1 MITTHVNTL
10 VHKHRTIRQVTIN
23 TKLIAP
29 QYMRVS
35 QCPYPYMN
43 QSTLTPNQSQER
55 GYISVRYDYTI
66 QPHGLYS
73 RKTLSKVTFSRRP
86 VIPDDCGDKAST
98 VSRYCPG
105 SLLLRYPKIWSVW
118 KKLANLRFGVED
130 NNGTEVSRL
139 MRAVKRSSSSRQ
151 SR

>member
-1 MITTHVNTL
+1 ML
-10 VHKHRTIRQVTIN
+10 
-23 TKLIAP
+23 
-29 QYMRVS
+29 MGGWD
-35 QCPYPYMN
+35 PY
-43 QSTLTPNQSQER
+43 S
-55 GYISVRYDYTI
+55 IVRYHYTI
-66 QPHGLYS
+66 QPHALYS

-86 VIPDDCGDKAST
+86 VIPDDRGDKASP

-105 SLLLRYPKIWSVW
+105 SLLLRYPKIWLVW

-139 MRAVKRSSSSRQ
+139 MRAVKRSSPSRE